1 MALRLR
7 TGAEVTGQLLQAES
21 RSKRR
26 GSPPSSLSNLLR
38 SLVLSQSE
46 DTDTHRE
53 REKKKKRERERE
65 REREEE
71 ERERE
76 REKSVKTL
84 VCSFGA
90 KAPSQF
96 ARRAPIEA
104 RARRDRERQRERDR
118 EREREEKKK
127 GESKAPA
134 VVSSPLLSQKD
145 KGVTS

>member
-76 REKSVKTL
+76 RE
-84 VCSFGA
+84 
-90 KAPSQF
+90 
-96 ARRAPIEA
+96 RRASRHLCA
-104 RARRDRERQRERDR
+104 
-118 EREREEKKK
+118 
-127 GESKAPA
+127 
-134 VVSSPLLSQKD
+134 LSVRKRLRNSL
-145 KGVTS
+145 GVRP

>member
-53 REKKKKRERERE
+53 REKKKRERERE
-65 REREEE
+65 RERRRRR

-84 VCSFGA
+84 VCSSGA
-90 KAPSQF
+90 KAPSLF

-118 EREREEKKK
+118 ERERERRRRRAKVKRQ
-127 GESKAPA
+127 PL
-134 VVSSPLLSQKD
+134 SPLPCCHRK
-145 KGVTS
+145 TRE

>member
-53 REKKKKRERERE
+53 REKKKKKRERERE
-65 REREEE
+65 REREKKKR

-76 REKSVKTL
+76 RE
-84 VCSFGA
+84 
-90 KAPSQF
+90 
-96 ARRAPIEA
+96 
-104 RARRDRERQRERDR
+104 ERQDTCVLFRC
-118 EREREEKKK
+118 
-127 GESKAPA
+127 ESAFA
-134 VVSSPLLSQKD
+134 IR
-145 KGVTS
+145 